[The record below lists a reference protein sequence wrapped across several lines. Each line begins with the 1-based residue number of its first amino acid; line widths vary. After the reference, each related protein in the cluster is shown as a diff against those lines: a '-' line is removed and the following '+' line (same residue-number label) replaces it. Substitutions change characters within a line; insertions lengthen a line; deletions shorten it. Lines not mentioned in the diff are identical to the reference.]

1 MLSAQNRL
9 RKEKDFERV
18 FKKGEKTKGDSLF
31 LRFAR
36 NNLSQSRFGIV
47 VSKKVSLKA
56 TERNRIKRKIGE
68 DIREILPR
76 VKKGW
81 DVVVLVAPSFLSQKE
96 ELRQTAIEDIF
107 KKAKLLEE

>member
-1 MLSAQNRL
+1 MLYAQNRL

-18 FKKGEKTKGDSLF
+18 FKKGEKAKGDSLF
-31 LRFAR
+31 LRFAE

-68 DIREILPR
+68 AIREILPS

-81 DVVVLVAPSFLSQKE
+81 DVVVLVAPSFLSRGEDLCEAAVK
-96 ELRQTAIEDIF
+96 DIF
-107 KKAKLLEE
+107 KKAKLLRE